1 MRRMKQLVI
10 LLGTLIPLGALILA
24 APQALAAPAPPAA
37 RPATKKKRPAVAS
50 TKRPAEEPT
59 KRPVKKSKKPR
70 VAVLILQTGVTSSDL
85 ADNLTEVLLVN
96 LSTRGKFQV
105 VGKEVVK
112 TQLGGVEKRVLLC
125 VGNRTCVGNVATTL
139 ALDYLIVGTLGKL
152 ESTWMYNLYF
162 IDAASGGERKRV
174 HRRVTGDLARLTR
187 SLDKSLAELL
197 KPRVKP
203 GVVRVVGNVR
213 GAKVH
218 IDDAFVGTVPLRRS
232 GLKPGTL
239 RLRVEA
245 DGYFSAERRVEV
257 EPGKTV
263 MVRVVLVRVPP
274 RKPTWKVYLA
284 WTTFGVALAAAAAAG
299 TTGGLSRKVRG
310 TTQAE
315 LLADLDRRRN
325 LALVA
330 NVMIGVSAAA
340 AVTSAALFIFARKGF
355 YVGGRE
361 RRARM
366 DLSPVPGGAVVS
378 GGFQW

>member
-1 MRRMKQLVI
+1 MRRMKHLVI
-10 LLGTLIPLGALILA
+10 LLGALVLA
-24 APQALAAPAPPAA
+24 VPRVIAAPAPPPA
-37 RPATKKKRPAVAS
+37 RPAAKKKRPAKK
-50 TKRPAEEPT
+50 TNKRPA
-59 KRPVKKSKKPR
+59 KKTNKPR
-70 VAVLILQTGVTSSDL
+70 VAVLLMQTGVTSSEL

-125 VGNRTCVGNVATTL
+125 VGNRTCVGNVATSL

-162 IDAASGGERKRV
+162 LDAASGGELKRV
-174 HRRVTGDLARLTR
+174 HRRVTGDLAKLTR

-197 KPRVKP
+197 KPRIKP

-218 IDDAFVGTVPLRRS
+218 IDDAFAGTVPLRRA

-239 RLRVEA
+239 RLRIEA
-245 DGYFSAERRVEV
+245 DGYFPTKRTVAVV
-257 EPGKTV
+257 PGKTIV
-263 MVRVVLVRVPP
+263 VRIVLVRVPP

-284 WTTFGVALAAAAAAG
+284 WSSFGVALAAAAAAG
-299 TTGGLSRKVRG
+299 ATGGLSRRVRG

-355 YVGGRE
+355 FTGGRE
-361 RRARM
+361 RPGQV
-366 DLSPVPGGAVVS
+366 SVTPVPGGAYVS
-378 GGFQW
+378 GGFRW